1 MSTATTRRR
10 KPAATAAPPAT
21 PGGLSEG
28 QAQQLLQNLEQAS
41 ELLEQQAMLL
51 AAQRQSLEAANA
63 DRRRLAA
70 AWLGVG
76 PGAAAA
82 DLRKA
87 YRARSRDLHPD
98 AGGDAEGFQ
107 LLQLALEILLQ
118 EAAANG

>member
-1 MSTATTRRR
+1 MAAKPSAT
-10 KPAATAAPPAT
+10 PAT

-41 ELLEQQAMLL
+41 ELLDQQATLL
-51 AAQRQSLEAANA
+51 AAQLQSLEAANA
-63 DRRRLAA
+63 DRRRFAA

-76 PGAAAA
+76 QGAAAA

-118 EAAANG
+118 EAAVNG